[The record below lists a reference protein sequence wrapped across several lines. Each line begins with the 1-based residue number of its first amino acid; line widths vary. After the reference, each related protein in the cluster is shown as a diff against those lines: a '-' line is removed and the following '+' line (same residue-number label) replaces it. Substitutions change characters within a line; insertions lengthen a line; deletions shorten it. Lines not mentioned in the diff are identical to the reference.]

1 MSDIDANQLAEE
13 VNKEMLGRKSP
24 LWWRI
29 NGARFLSGKSKLVR
43 DLNEIDMAPAE
54 SEDAVDPYIFPVSSD
69 YQANLDS
76 MTTDTGFRFE
86 IPQVLTILAI

>member
-1 MSDIDANQLAEE
+1 
-13 VNKEMLGRKSP
+13 MLGRKSP

-54 SEDAVDPYIFPVSSD
+54 SEDVKADDRNTFSST